1 MSILLVVIVIK
12 AAAYYEVTVTL
23 LYNSVWNDDIENHF
37 TVPITTGVLLDNSNG
52 TDNLYNK

>member
-37 TVPITTGVLLDNSNG
+37 TVPITTGVLLDN
-52 TDNLYNK
+52 